1 MGAGV
6 YHPRVGEAKVMRVDR
21 WVWTA
26 RWFKTRALATQA
38 VAGGK
43 VRLNGRRVKPAA
55 DLRAGDELEI
65 VRGPYTH
72 VVVVRGLAERRRSAA
87 EAALLY
93 EETEE
98 SRKARDVRRIQMRD
112 VPVPSY
118 EGKGR
123 PTKRERRKLERARR
137 RPPD

>member
-1 MGAGV
+1 
-6 YHPRVGEAKVMRVDR
+6 MRVDR
-21 WVWTA
+21 WLWTA

-43 VRLNGRRVKPAA
+43 VRLNGRRVKSAA

-98 SRKARDVRRIQMRD
+98 SREAREVRRIQMRD

>member
-1 MGAGV
+1 VAEEKI
-6 YHPRVGEAKVMRVDR
+6 RLDR
-21 WVWTA
+21 WLWAA

-38 VAGGK
+38 VTGGK
-43 VRLNGRRVKPAA
+43 VHLNGRRVKPAA
-55 DLRAGDELEI
+55 DLQVGDDLRI
-65 VRGPYTH
+65 VRGPYTFA
-72 VVVVRGLAERRRSAA
+72 VVVRDLSERRGRAK

-98 SRKARDVRRIQMRD
+98 SQEARELRRIQMRD
-112 VPVPSY
+112 MPVPSY

-137 RPPD
+137 RPAD

>member
-1 MGAGV
+1 
-6 YHPRVGEAKVMRVDR
+6 MRVDR

>member
-1 MGAGV
+1 
-6 YHPRVGEAKVMRVDR
+6 MRVDR
-21 WVWTA
+21 WLWTA

-55 DLRAGDELEI
+55 DLRAGEELEI
-65 VRGPYTH
+65 VRGPYTY

>member
-1 MGAGV
+1 
-6 YHPRVGEAKVMRVDR
+6 MRVDR

-55 DLRAGDELEI
+55 DLRAGEELEI
-65 VRGPYTH
+65 VRGPYTY

-98 SRKARDVRRIQMRD
+98 SREAREVRRIQMRD

>member
-1 MGAGV
+1 
-6 YHPRVGEAKVMRVDR
+6 MRVDR
-21 WVWTA
+21 WLWTA

>member
-1 MGAGV
+1 
-6 YHPRVGEAKVMRVDR
+6 MRVDR
-21 WVWTA
+21 WLWTA
-26 RWFKTRALATQA
+26 RWFRTRALATQA

-43 VRLNGRRVKPAA
+43 VHLNGRRVKPAT
-55 DLRAGDELEI
+55 DLRTADELRI
-65 VRGPYTH
+65 VRGPYMFT
-72 VVVVRGLAERRRSAA
+72 VLVRGLAERRGSAK

-98 SRKARDVRRIQMRD
+98 SREAREVRRIQMRD

-137 RPPD
+137 RPLE

>member
-1 MGAGV
+1 
-6 YHPRVGEAKVMRVDR
+6 
-21 WVWTA
+21 
-26 RWFKTRALATQA
+26 
-38 VAGGK
+38 
-43 VRLNGRRVKPAA
+43 VKPAA

>member
-1 MGAGV
+1 
-6 YHPRVGEAKVMRVDR
+6 MRVDR

-26 RWFKTRALATQA
+26 RWFKTRALATRA
-38 VAGGK
+38 VTGGK

-65 VRGPYTH
+65 VRGPYTF
-72 VVVVRGLAERRRSAA
+72 VVAVRGLAERRASAK

-93 EETEE
+93 EETDE
-98 SRKARDVRRIQMRD
+98 SREAREVRRIQMRD

-118 EGKGR
+118 EGRGR

-137 RPPD
+137 RPRQ